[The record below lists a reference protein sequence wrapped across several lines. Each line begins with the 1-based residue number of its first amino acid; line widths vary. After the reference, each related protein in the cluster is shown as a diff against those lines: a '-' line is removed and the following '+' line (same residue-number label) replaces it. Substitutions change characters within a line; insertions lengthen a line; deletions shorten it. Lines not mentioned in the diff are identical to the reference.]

1 MRTRVTVGVGVG
13 VGVLVVALLGAAPVD
28 YSNYQERWV
37 TPPKVEQKLLSH
49 RTYRSAAMGV
59 DVGYNLYLP
68 PGYGEPENA
77 AKRYPVIYWLHG
89 LNQSESTDQFP
100 PAVLDGAVRS
110 GSIGPVIVVYVSG
123 GSRTFYSDSPDGK
136 ILSETTIVKELIP
149 HVDQTYRT
157 IARRE
162 GRAISGMSMGGFGAL
177 KLACTYPELFSSV
190 VAYAPSLRTPE
201 NLLATH
207 PDVVKRMY
215 GGDPK
220 RFWAQH
226 PSSLFKE
233 RADALRGKMPVA
245 FFIGDQDRLLEGDRR
260 LHALLEELKIEHV
273 YEEVAGADHNL
284 VKLVEKVKDRGLQFT
299 AKHFGDGVKGK

>member
-1 MRTRVTVGVGVG
+1 MMKRLPC
-13 VGVLVVALLGAAPVD
+13 VLLLVLLGAGETPD

-37 TPPKVEQKLLSH
+37 TLAKKEQPLLSH

-68 PGYGEPENA
+68 PGYDAPENA
-77 AKRYPVIYWLHG
+77 GRRYPVIYWLHG

-110 GSIGPVIVVYVSG
+110 GAISPVIVVYVSG

-136 ILSETTIVKELIP
+136 ILSETTIIKELIP

-157 IARRE
+157 IARRA

-177 KLACTYPELFSSV
+177 KFACTYPELFSSV

-207 PDVVKRMY
+207 PDVVKRMF
-215 GGDPK
+215 GGDTK

-226 PSSLFKE
+226 PLSLFKE
-233 RADALRGKMPVA
+233 KAEALRGKIPVA
-245 FFIGDQDRLLEGDRR
+245 VFIGDQDRLLEGDRK
-260 LHALLEELKIEHV
+260 LQALLEELKIEHV
-273 YEEVAGADHNL
+273 YEEIPGVDHNL
-284 VKLVEKVKDRGLQFT
+284 PKLVEKVKDRGLVFIDRQNSRL
-299 AKHFGDGVKGK
+299 GR

>member
-1 MRTRVTVGVGVG
+1 MHKRNAIGLSVCLLFLVAGETR
-13 VGVLVVALLGAAPVD
+13 D

-59 DVGYNLYLP
+59 DVGYNVYLP
-68 PGYGEPENA
+68 PGYAAPENS

-100 PAVLDGAVRS
+100 PAMLDGAVRS
-110 GSIGPVIVVYVSG
+110 GAVGPVIVVYVSG

-149 HVDQTYRT
+149 HVDQAYRT

-226 PSSLFKE
+226 PLSLFKE
-233 RADALRGKMPVA
+233 RAEALRGKMPVA
-245 FFIGDQDRLLEGDRR
+245 IFIGDQDRLLEGDRR
-260 LHALLEELKIEHV
+260 LHALLEELRIEHV
-273 YEEVAGADHNL
+273 YEEVAGVDHNL
-284 VKLVEKVKDRGLQFT
+284 VKLVEKVKDRGLRF
-299 AKHFGDGVKGK
+299 ANRHFGGDAK